1 MAKLTDIQIKSWI
14 KNNVRFEGKSDGGG
28 LYLSY
33 RNTFAIPIWRYRYRY
48 AGKQRVMN
56 IGNYGQLSLA
66 DARKQVKELSAK
78 VSLGHDVA
86 GEKQELK
93 AQSVAKREAK
103 KNALT
108 AGQLADKYFN
118 DRIIGNWK
126 HPNIIRSKI
135 EKDIKPYIGSM
146 AVSDVKPMHIDAIL
160 KAVVDR
166 GAPTVAN
173 DVLRI
178 LKHMFD
184 YAIKRH
190 IALNNPAAAFDLS
203 DEGGKEAARK
213 RHLSK
218 DEIISFFT
226 AMRKARGFSQ
236 VNLITMRLLLMLG
249 VRKNELIQA
258 RKSDFDMDACTWTLC
273 SDKTGTTIIIPLP
286 RQAVDSLKEIFRL
299 SEDSEWILPA
309 KKSQDR
315 RLPYICESTLNVAL
329 AKVRPYM
336 PDNTE
341 HFTIHDF
348 RRTARTHIESL
359 GFPPHIG
366 ERCINH
372 KVKGIE
378 GVYNRYDYFEERK
391 KALQALAG
399 FLESCEGNKEFNI
412 IPFNK
417 KAG

>member
-1 MAKLTDIQIKSWI
+1 MQ
-14 KNNVRFEGKSDGGG
+14 
-28 LYLSY
+28 
-33 RNTFAIPIWRYRYRY
+33 
-48 AGKQRVMN
+48 
-56 IGNYGQLSLA
+56 IGNYGQVSLS
-66 DARKQVKELSAK
+66 DARKQAKELSAR

-86 GEKQELK
+86 DEKQDRKKE
-93 AQSVAKREAK
+93 AVEKREAK
-103 KNALT
+103 ENAFT

-118 DRIIGNWK
+118 DRIVGNWK
-126 HPNIIRSKI
+126 HPNIIRAKI
-135 EKDIKPYIGSM
+135 EKDINPYIGSM
-146 AVSDVKPMHIDAIL
+146 AVDMVKPMHVDAIL

-190 IALNNPAAAFDLS
+190 IVQHNPAAAFDLS
-203 DEGGKEAARK
+203 DAGGKEAPRE
-213 RHLSK
+213 RHLNQ
-218 DEIISFFT
+218 EELVNFFD
-226 AMRKARGFSQ
+226 AMRKAKRFSQ

-258 RKSDFDMDACTWTLC
+258 RKSDFDMDAGTWTLH
-273 SDKTGTTIIIPLP
+273 SSKTGTAIIIPLP
-286 RQAVDSLKEIFRL
+286 RQAVDSLSEIFRL

-309 KKSQDR
+309 RKSQDR

-329 AKVRPYM
+329 KKVIPCM
-336 PDNTE
+336 PGNTE
-341 HFTIHDF
+341 PFTIHDF
-348 RRTARTHIESL
+348 RRTARIHIEAL

-372 KVKGIE
+372 KIKGIE
-378 GVYNRYDYFEERK
+378 GVYNRHDYFDERA
-391 KALQALAG
+391 KALQALAD
-399 FLESCEGNKEFNI
+399 FLDVCEGNTALNV
-412 IPFNK
+412 IPLRK

>member
-203 DEGGKEAARK
+203 DEGGKEAARE

-236 VNLITMRLLLMLG
+236 VNLITM
-249 VRKNELIQA
+249 
-258 RKSDFDMDACTWTLC
+258 
-273 SDKTGTTIIIPLP
+273 
-286 RQAVDSLKEIFRL
+286 
-299 SEDSEWILPA
+299 
-309 KKSQDR
+309 
-315 RLPYICESTLNVAL
+315 
-329 AKVRPYM
+329 
-336 PDNTE
+336 
-341 HFTIHDF
+341 
-348 RRTARTHIESL
+348 
-359 GFPPHIG
+359 
-366 ERCINH
+366 
-372 KVKGIE
+372 
-378 GVYNRYDYFEERK
+378 
-391 KALQALAG
+391 
-399 FLESCEGNKEFNI
+399 
-412 IPFNK
+412 
-417 KAG
+417 